1 MHSAESIPRSFS
13 SAIATNHS
21 FSFLVCL
28 NRTGCSPTGPISLG
42 QGKYLISDTN
52 GLYLKGGAVLKDIL
66 EEAKT
71 FCTGQGKEVL
81 VHDIKTINSSAV
93 EDAGADLIF
102 SCKDATGQ

>member
-1 MHSAESIPRSFS
+1 MRKTHSLFLLS
-13 SAIATNHS
+13 
-21 FSFLVCL
+21 LVCL
-28 NRTGCSPTGPISLG
+28 GLAGCSSTSPISLG